1 MAVEKSI
8 LKTIRKG
15 VGLPVT
21 GYDVFDDEIIM
32 DINSVFSILFQLG
45 VGDEPFHITGEDEK
59 WDDFLTDE
67 DANLEMTKTYIRNK
81 VKLMFDP
88 PTSSFLVELLERQ
101 CSEFESRVNYEVDP
115 RRAE

>member
-15 VGLPVT
+15 VGLPES
-21 GYDVFDDEIIM
+21 GYEVFDDELII
-32 DINSVFSILFQLG
+32 DINSVFSVLFQLG
-45 VGDEPFHITGEDEK
+45 VGETPFHITGEDEE

-67 DANLEMTKTYIRNK
+67 DANLEMVKAYIRNK

-88 PTSSFLVELLERQ
+88 PTSSFVVELLKKQ
-101 CSEFESRVNYEVDP
+101 CDEFESRVNYEVDP
-115 RRAE
+115 

>member
-15 VGLPVT
+15 VGLPES
-21 GYDVFDDEIIM
+21 GYEVFDDELII

-45 VGDEPFHITGEDEK
+45 VGETPFHITGEDEE

-67 DANLEMTKTYIRNK
+67 DANLEMVKAYIRNK

-88 PTSSFLVELLERQ
+88 PTSSFVVELLKKQ
-101 CSEFESRVNYEVDP
+101 CDEFESRVNYEVDP
-115 RRAE
+115 